1 MARTLLAALIGVPHR
16 IPDAHREQFPELDEV
31 RWRLGGM
38 PLRIGG
44 WFLGR
49 RTVSAITFGRTV
61 FLSRAIRPSAE
72 LLLHELAHVR
82 QFQASPAFP
91 LQYLWES
98 LRRGYYRNRF
108 EVDARAYAADRVQ
121 RALFTAAQAAPRA

>member
-1 MARTLLAALIGVPHR
+1 MARTLLAALIG
-16 IPDAHREQFPELDEV
+16 IPQDLPSALLDEFPELRDV
-31 RWRLGGM
+31 RWRYGGL

-44 WFLGR
+44 WCLGR
-49 RTVSAITFGRTV
+49 RTVSAITLGRTV
-61 FLSRAIRPSAE
+61 FLATGARVSAE

-82 QFQASPAFP
+82 QFQESPAFP
-91 LQYLWES
+91 LRYLWES
-98 LRRGYYRNRF
+98 IRRGYYMNRF